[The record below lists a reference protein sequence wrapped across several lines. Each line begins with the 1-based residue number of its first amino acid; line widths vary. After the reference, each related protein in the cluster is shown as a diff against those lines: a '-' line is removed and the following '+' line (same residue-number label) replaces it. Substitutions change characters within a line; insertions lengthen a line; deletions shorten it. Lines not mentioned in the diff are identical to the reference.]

1 MNQGFH
7 APTTTKGYNQG
18 LGVEPSPSL
27 LGQHLQVQQLACSPP
42 AQTTPCLSPQIRASS
57 CHADGAEEDV
67 EKVYHKNLHQ
77 VSSEEAPGLCTGSQ
91 ALVLQ
96 DIRKDKD
103 NLWVNEFLTLNCK
116 MAIQ

>member
-1 MNQGFH
+1 M
-7 APTTTKGYNQG
+7 
-18 LGVEPSPSL
+18 
-27 LGQHLQVQQLACSPP
+27 
-42 AQTTPCLSPQIRASS
+42 
-57 CHADGAEEDV
+57 